1 MNNVT
6 VIIVSYNT
14 YQLMRECYNS
24 LRKFYPTIPCIL
36 IDGSDEN
43 DKCHEFVKTR
53 NLQYNKI
60 FSLKKNYGHGPG
72 MALGIKNCETEYFLL
87 MDSDVVIKRPVLGV
101 MLRLF
106 ETLDI
111 YGVGNVIKV
120 NKYGLNDPKGYDYLH
135 PHFALIKKSEY
146 LRFAPIIHH
155 GAPMI
160 KAMMSG
166 ADHGVYNMDLSEYI
180 VHHERGTRKLNP
192 KAFHPKFWDKS

>member
-1 MNNVT
+1 MNVT

-24 LRKFYPTIPCIL
+24 LRKFYPTIPCVL
-36 IDGSDEN
+36 IDGSDEG

-53 NLQYNKI
+53 NTKYNKI
-60 FSLKKNYGHGPG
+60 FSLKKNIGHGPG
-72 MALGIKNCETEYFLL
+72 MVLGIENCETEYFLL
-87 MDSDVVIKRPVLGV
+87 MDSDVVMKRPVLGI

-120 NKYGLNDPKGYDYLH
+120 NQKGINDPNGYDYLH

-146 LRFAPIIHH
+146 LKFDPIINH

-160 KAMMSG
+160 KAMISG
-166 ADHGVYNMDLSEYI
+166 ADHGVYSMDLTEYI
-180 VHHERGTRKLNP
+180 THHERGTRNLNP
-192 KAFHPKFWDKS
+192 KAFHPKHWDKT